1 MRLFC
6 AAFACRTLHLVA
18 VPLMGV
24 GETNNIAASV
34 RGEKCTGK
42 KESLDQQVL
51 PVPAASWVSVEGV
64 TFKRKS
70 LLHNPYY

>member
-1 MRLFC
+1 
-6 AAFACRTLHLVA
+6 
-18 VPLMGV
+18 MGV